1 MPCPELARFDPKA
14 DCPGERSRFSGT
26 LIAFRAF
33 FDQLCWCYIQMRRD
47 PLKSLQGDILL
58 AAFHGAD
65 MGTVDIHRC
74 RQRGLRQPTRLA
86 VVLEITCKNSADI
99 HPQLKSLSRILVR
112 RIIMLICNL
121 TDRDPFLH
129 RQSDVLLWTLTPNG
143 EGESC
148 LPPAPRRS
156 LISHHKAMI

>member
-1 MPCPELARFDPKA
+1 
-14 DCPGERSRFSGT
+14 
-26 LIAFRAF
+26 
-33 FDQLCWCYIQMRRD
+33 
-47 PLKSLQGDILL
+47 
-58 AAFHGAD
+58 
-65 MGTVDIHRC
+65 
-74 RQRGLRQPTRLA
+74 LA
-86 VVLEITCKNSADI
+86 VVLEITCKNNADI

>member
-1 MPCPELARFDPKA
+1 
-14 DCPGERSRFSGT
+14 
-26 LIAFRAF
+26 
-33 FDQLCWCYIQMRRD
+33 MRRD

-86 VVLEITCKNSADI
+86 VVLEITCKNNADI